1 MTRIKGMLAAGI
13 GLLGAASAQPGLAKD
28 ITVQMKTV
36 GASGGLMV
44 FEPAFVAAAV
54 GDTVHFVPADPSHN
68 AETIPGMLPDGV
80 APAKGAM
87 GRELALTVSK
97 PGVYGIE
104 CMPHFSMGMIGLVQV
119 GRGPSPNLAAAKAV
133 KLPPLAAKRM
143 APLLAQAK

>member
-1 MTRIKGMLAAGI
+1 MRSVAILAAG
-13 GLLGAASAQPGLAKD
+13 GLLALAQPAAAKD
-28 ITVQMKTV
+28 ITVELRTV

-44 FEPAFVAAAV
+44 FEPAFVAASV
-54 GDTVHFVPADPSHN
+54 GDTVHFVPGDPSHN

-87 GRELALTVSK
+87 GGALALTLAK

-104 CMPHFSMGMIGLVQV
+104 CQPHLSMGMIGLVQA
-119 GRGPSPNLAAAKAV
+119 GRGPSPNLAAAGAV

-143 APLLAQAK
+143 APLLAEAR